1 VGHGGWLY
9 DGSLFVTGHAWD
21 VSDCSNGFKD
31 DLLAVRS
38 CSVPDGM

>member
-1 VGHGGWLY
+1 MGHGGWLY